1 MVDFLELFN
10 GVAKVARPIQTNW
23 IPATSLDQTF
33 QDLSLDSM
41 DTLMVCIYMSEL
53 YGIDEETAKT
63 MQPKTIQELCD
74 FLQQHKTMEPQ
85 SIEDAVQSIK

>member
-23 IPATSLDQTF
+23 NPATSMDQAF
-33 QDLSLDSM
+33 KDLSLDSM
-41 DTLMVCIYMSEL
+41 DVLMVCIFMSEL

-63 MQPKTIQELCD
+63 MQPTTIQELYN
-74 FLQQHKTMEPQ
+74 FLQQHKTMEP
-85 SIEDAVQSIK
+85 SSVEDAIQSIK

>member
-1 MVDFLELFN
+1 MIDFLELFN

-23 IPATSLDQTF
+23 VAATSIDQPF
-33 QDLSLDSM
+33 QELSLDSM
-41 DTLMVCIYMSEL
+41 DVLMVCIYMSEL

-63 MQPKTIQELCD
+63 MQPTTIQELYD

-85 SIEDAVQSIK
+85 SVEDAIQSIK